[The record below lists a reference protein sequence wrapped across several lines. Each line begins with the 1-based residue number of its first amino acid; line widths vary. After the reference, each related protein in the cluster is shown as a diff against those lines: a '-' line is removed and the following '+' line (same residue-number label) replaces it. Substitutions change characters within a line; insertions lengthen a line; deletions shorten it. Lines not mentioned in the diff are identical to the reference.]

1 MTTIGSHTTLTP
13 LALRVIFCIVGFP
26 GREIGMANEL
36 ILTRDGVMK
45 LEAELEDLK
54 VNQRP
59 AVVEQ
64 IKTARGFGDLS
75 ENAEYDAAKE
85 KQGHIESRIRE
96 IEAMLS
102 IAKVVDNDNV
112 DTDAVSIG
120 NTVKVFDME
129 YEEED
134 EYTVVGSTEADP
146 AKLFVSNESP
156 IGKALL
162 GAHVG
167 DVVDVD
173 APGGVIQL
181 KILDISRAK

>member
-1 MTTIGSHTTLTP
+1 
-13 LALRVIFCIVGFP
+13 
-26 GREIGMANEL
+26 MANEL

-102 IAKVVDNDNV
+102 TAKVVDNDNV
-112 DTDAVSIG
+112 DTDAVNIG
-120 NTVKVFDME
+120 NSVRVFDME

-167 DVVDVD
+167 DVVNVD
-173 APGGVIQL
+173 APGGVIQM
-181 KILDISRAK
+181 KILEISKAK

>member
-1 MTTIGSHTTLTP
+1 
-13 LALRVIFCIVGFP
+13 
-26 GREIGMANEL
+26 MANEL

-146 AKLFVSNESP
+146 AKLFVSSESP
-156 IGKALL
+156 IGAALI
-162 GAHVG
+162 GTRAG
-167 DVVDVD
+167 DVVEVET
-173 APGGVIQL
+173 PGGM
-181 KILDISRAK
+181 ISLRIISVEH